1 MDQEFWILSHSQS
14 RAALFLLCIS
24 ADVLK
29 TVCGGGR
36 GRRRILWWRNTH
48 HLLWAYLYYAQVTV
62 SSQAFK
68 DSAGAVGGSP
78 CLRTGPVKQ
87 KVLEMLRIKQLLWV
101 PVPSENPGRCVQY
114 KCHLMASNGSSRVCL
129 MRDAK
134 FSQPQESFPQLLP
147 QPALER
153 MLLNVNLTSSC
164 YNGGLFVLVDSG
176 RWKLTLLL
184 KVLHVIKASF

>member
-1 MDQEFWILSHSQS
+1 MDQEFWVLSHSQS
-14 RAALFLLCIS
+14 RAVLFLLFIS

-36 GRRRILWWRNTH
+36 GRRRILRWRNTH

-78 CLRTGPVKQ
+78 CLPTGPVKQ
-87 KVLEMLRIKQLLWV
+87 NVLVLLRIKQLL
-101 PVPSENPGRCVQY
+101 PVPGENPGWCVQY
-114 KCHLMASNGSSRVCL
+114 KCHFVASNGSSRVCL
-129 MRDAK
+129 MRDTNV
-134 FSQPQESFPQLLP
+134 SQPQESFPQLLP

-153 MLLNVNLTSSC
+153 ILLNVNWTSSC
-164 YNGGLFVLVDSG
+164 YHGGLFCLGWLWAVEAYPPS
-176 RWKLTLLL
+176 
-184 KVLHVIKASF
+184 